1 MQSPRVAAV
10 SPGEGKGIILALL
23 FVRFRRE
30 GKELLE
36 RDTEVAL
43 VCLGLGQQ

>member
-1 MQSPRVAAV
+1 MQSSRVAAV
-10 SPGEGKGIILALL
+10 SPGEGRGIIACPSLM
-23 FVRFRRE
+23 RFRRE

-36 RDTEVAL
+36 RDVEMAL